1 MLLDSLHSLSAALEG
16 SLLLKGAIW
25 LQLQVKSWV
34 SSGREVGRSG
44 ATSVGGKA
52 AALC

>member
-1 MLLDSLHSLSAALEG
+1 MLLDQFAEPFGSVG
-16 SLLLKGAIW
+16 RSLLLKGAIW
-25 LQLQVKSWV
+25 LQLQVKRWV
-34 SSGREVGRSG
+34 SSGREVGRNG